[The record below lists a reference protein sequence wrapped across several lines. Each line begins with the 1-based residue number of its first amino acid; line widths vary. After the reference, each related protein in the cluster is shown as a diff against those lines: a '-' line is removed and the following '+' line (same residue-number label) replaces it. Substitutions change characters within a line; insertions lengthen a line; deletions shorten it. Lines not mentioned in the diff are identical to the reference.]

1 MKISWRVFLL
11 LSFGL
16 FISFI
21 GYMVIQIFKDPAYQH
36 ELVTPN
42 YYQKEQSLNE
52 LIQAKKNAHLWNSS
66 LTHTID
72 NVYVLLGPLPKGKH
86 ITISGYCQS
95 KVTLDF
101 TIETEVTDAEMPHV
115 KIPIHYFGN
124 QGWELHL
131 DWEHNDSLFNVSYPF
146 RL

>member
-1 MKISWRVFLL
+1 MKISWRVFIL

-21 GYMVIQIFKDPAYQH
+21 GYMVVQIFKDPAYQH

-42 YYQKEQSLNE
+42 YYHKEQSLNE
-52 LIQAKKNAHLWNSS
+52 LIQAKKNAQLWHNN
-66 LTHTID
+66 LTHTFD
-72 NVYVLLGPLPKGKH
+72 GTYVLLGPLPKGKR
-86 ITISGYCQS
+86 ITISGYCRS
-95 KVTLDF
+95 EVALDF
-101 TIETEVTDAEMPHV
+101 TIETETTYTDVPHV

-124 QGWELHL
+124 QGWEIHL
-131 DWEHNDSLFNVSYPF
+131 DWKHKDSLFNITYPF

>member
-72 NVYVLLGPLPKGKH
+72 NAYVLLG
-86 ITISGYCQS
+86 
-95 KVTLDF
+95 TL
-101 TIETEVTDAEMPHV
+101 
-115 KIPIHYFGN
+115 
-124 QGWELHL
+124 
-131 DWEHNDSLFNVSYPF
+131 
-146 RL
+146 